1 MKSPRQREK
10 KFTRKQNLKTC
21 PGGML
26 PLSTKHK
33 NEVSPGKSLVPLLI
47 QRIKAVPITT
57 EVERSS
63 QINEKD
69 F

>member
-1 MKSPRQREK
+1 MKSPRQRGK
-10 KFTRKQNLKTC
+10 KTC
-21 PGGML
+21 PGGTL
-26 PLSTKHK
+26 SLSTKHK

-47 QRIKAVPITT
+47 RHIKAIPITT
-57 EVERSS
+57 EVKRSS